1 MQFYAGY
8 INCSVFYQIAS
19 NVTVPPD
26 IDDTGTSSDVTV
38 EEGDNVTLS
47 CSASGHPEPRILWR
61 REDGDHIIL
70 QDNPHDI
77 KKGNYWNCF

>member
-1 MQFYAGY
+1 MYVA
-8 INCSVFYQIAS
+8 
-19 NVTVPPD
+19 VPPD
-26 IDDTGTSSDVTV
+26 IDDSGTSSDVTV

-77 KKGNYWNCF
+77 KKGESCGKLVKESILARPNYSFTMC